1 MKILAITEDYPVIAG
16 GYFYFI
22 RICEALSTKA
32 EVTTVACHG
41 ATDQYSEKLKRIGPK
56 KLSQAL
62 FPLFL
67 TWFLLNDRKKYDSAL
82 INWGA
87 SQFFALIML
96 KLMRIP
102 AVLIVH
108 HTDTLWEHVKFS
120 PNKVSSKIYAI
131 IQYLCTMS
139 FLQFFDAILVENSVT
154 EEIMRNKNRNVFN
167 IGIAICRY

>member
-22 RICEALSTKA
+22 RICEALSAKA
-32 EVTTVACHG
+32 DVTTVACHG
-41 ATDQYSEKLKRIGPK
+41 ATEQYVSNVKRIGPK

-62 FPLFL
+62 FPFYL
-67 TWFLLNDRKKYDSAL
+67 TLYLLKDRKKYNSAL

-87 SQFFALIML
+87 SQLFALIVL

-108 HTDTLWEHVKFS
+108 HTDTLLERIRYS
-120 PNKVSSKIYAI
+120 PGKLSSKIYAVY
-131 IQYLCTMS
+131 QYFCTMS
-139 FLQFFDAILVENSVT
+139 FLRFFDAILVENSIT
-154 EEIMRNKNRNVFN
+154 EEIMRKRNKNVFN
-167 IGIAICRY
+167 IGIAICK